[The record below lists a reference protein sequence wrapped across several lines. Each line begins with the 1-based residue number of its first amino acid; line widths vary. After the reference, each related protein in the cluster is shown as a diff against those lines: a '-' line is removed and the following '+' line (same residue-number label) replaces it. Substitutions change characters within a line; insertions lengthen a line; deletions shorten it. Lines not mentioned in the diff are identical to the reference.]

1 MSNKIQ
7 IKEIEVK
14 SIITPSKLPGAD
26 FVINPYIGC
35 LHACIYCYADF
46 MKRFTGHTDEK
57 WGEFVDVKINA
68 VSVLGNLNKIKDK
81 TVLFGSVTDPYHS
94 IEAKYQITRNLL
106 KALVNEK
113 TKIEI
118 LTKNGLV
125 ARDIDILQKFEDI
138 TIGFSLAILDESI
151 SKKLE
156 PFASSPKIRIKAL
169 KECKEAGLKT
179 FVFLSPIF
187 PYISEIEE
195 IIKETKDY
203 VDYFMFE
210 NLNVRANNRVQVF
223 NFIKENSPDLLEK
236 YQEIYDQGNEDYW
249 NKLKEEINILCNKHS
264 KEARI
269 YFHHGKK
276 V

>member
-1 MSNKIQ
+1 MQNRIK
-7 IKEIEVK
+7 IKEVEVK
-14 SIITPSKLPGAD
+14 SIITPSKLPDAD

-46 MKRFTGHTDEK
+46 MKRFTGHGDEK
-57 WGEFVDVKINA
+57 WGDFVDVKINA

-81 TVLFGSVTDPYHS
+81 TILFGSVTDPYHP
-94 IEAKYQITRNLL
+94 IESKYKITRNIL

-125 ARDIDILQKFEDI
+125 ARDIDILQKFDDI
-138 TIGFSLAILDESI
+138 TIGFSLAILQDSL

-156 PFASSPKIRIKAL
+156 PFASSPQIRIKAL

-195 IIKETKDY
+195 IIEETKDY
-203 VDYFMFE
+203 VDYYMFE
-210 NLNVRANNRVQVF
+210 NLNVRANNRVKVY
-223 NFIKENSPDLLEK
+223 NFIKENFPDLLEK
-236 YQEIYDQGNEDYW
+236 YKEIYDQGNLEYW
-249 NKLKEEINILCNKHS
+249 DELKEKIQKLCKKHS

-269 YFHHGKK
+269 YFHHGK
-276 V
+276 

>member
-1 MSNKIQ
+1 MSNIIK

-14 SIITPSKLPGAD
+14 SIITPSKLPSAD

-35 LHACIYCYADF
+35 LHSCIYCYADF
-46 MKRFTGHTDEK
+46 MRRFTGHGDEK

-68 VSVLGNLNKIKDK
+68 VSVLGNLNKIKGK

-94 IEAKYQITRNLL
+94 IESKYQITRNLL

-118 LTKNGLV
+118 LTKNGLL

-138 TIGFSLAILDESI
+138 TVGFSLAILDEST

-156 PFASSPKIRIKAL
+156 PFASSPKIRIKTL
-169 KECKEAGLKT
+169 KEAKEAGLKT
-179 FVFLSPIF
+179 FVFLSPLF

-195 IIKETKDY
+195 IIESTKDY

-210 NLNVRANNRVQVF
+210 NLNIRANNRVQIF
-223 NFIKENSPDLLEK
+223 NFIKENFPDLLEK
-236 YQEIYDQGNEDYW
+236 YQEIYDKGNEIYW
-249 NKLKEEINILCNKHS
+249 EELEEKIKVLCKKHS
-264 KEARI
+264 KEYRI
-269 YFHHGKK
+269 YFHHGKNI
-276 V
+276 